1 MSGPGRI
8 CTRNASRATLVD
20 TNVLGYPHDPRDE
33 AKGAKVTDVLRRLL
47 TVGRAAVS
55 VQCLTEFYS
64 ATTRRLPEPL
74 VPRVALEQVGRLV
87 RSCLVLDLT
96 PAIVLEACRGS
107 AEHRLSLWDGLIW
120 ASAKMNGVPYVLT
133 EDAEHGWFLEG
144 VTYLNPFDPRFDLA
158 PLVA

>member
-1 MSGPGRI
+1 M
-8 CTRNASRATLVD
+8 
-20 TNVLGYPHDPRDE
+20 
-33 AKGAKVTDVLRRLL
+33 
-47 TVGRAAVS
+47 S

-87 RSCLVLDLT
+87 QSCLVLDLT

-107 AEHRLSLWDGLIW
+107 AEYRLSLWDGLIW

-133 EDAEHGWFLEG
+133 EDAEHGRFLEG

-158 PLVA
+158 PLLA